1 VGGGLLVAISHHAI
15 DLDISKGI
23 TMGDF
28 ELQVITIKNP
38 INVEV
43 DKLVLVQ
50 GVKHDNKVHN
60 QIEYFTRGV
69 DGN

>member
-1 VGGGLLVAISHHAI
+1 
-15 DLDISKGI
+15 
-23 TMGDF
+23 MGDF

>member
-1 VGGGLLVAISHHAI
+1 MAIGHHAI
-15 DLDISKGI
+15 GLDISKGI

-28 ELQVITIKNP
+28 ELQGTTIKNL
-38 INVEV
+38 INVKV
-43 DKLVLVQ
+43 GKLVLSQ

-60 QIEYFTRGV
+60 QIEYSTRGV